1 MPGIG
6 LHAVTYLKKRPGEKF
21 TARQIV
27 EAVLAE
33 NWADFVKKK
42 TALDIS
48 RPDVGIQQ
56 QLVAELG
63 AHRPQLQ
70 KTHPNLMTDESVK
83 PKLYYWRGD
92 ATGVPEDISSGSTDN
107 EAASVVKRTVM
118 TTDSSEPS
126 PDSEHQMTQAFLVR
140 IGRAFGFDVWVAKND
155 RSALIDRGLI
165 QAEEILSEMPVVSNN
180 AKVKRIVELIDVLWF
195 NSGDCTAAFE
205 VECTTSVYSGL
216 LRMSDLVALQPNI
229 AIALFIV
236 APSSR
241 REKVFSELLRP
252 TFRAIGAQG
261 LDKRCKYLSIEKLEG
276 LKGMP
281 EHFLKNMNPNAVFD
295 LGELAAISP

>member
-6 LHAVTYLKKRPGEKF
+6 LHAVTYLRKRPGEKF

-33 NWADFVKKK
+33 NWADFAKKK

-70 KTHPNLMTDESVK
+70 KTSLNLMVDESVK

-92 ATGVPEDISSGSTDN
+92 ATGVPKDVSSGSADN
-107 EAASVVKRTVM
+107 DAIPVVKVAVM

-126 PDSEHQMTQAFLVR
+126 PDSEHQVTQAFLVR
-140 IGRAFGFDVWVAKND
+140 LGRALGFDVWVAKND

-165 QAEEILSEMPVVSNN
+165 RAEEILSALPSVSNN
-180 AKVKRIVELIDVLWF
+180 TNVQRIVELIDVLWLK
-195 NSGDCTAAFE
+195 SGDCAAAFE

-241 REKVFSELLRP
+241 RKKVFSELLRP
-252 TFRAIGAQG
+252 TFLAIGAQG
-261 LDKRCKYLSIEKLEG
+261 LDKRCKYLSIEKLEE
-276 LKGMP
+276 LKAMRDYY
-281 EHFLKNMNPNAVFD
+281 LKNMHPNAVFN
-295 LGELAAISP
+295 LGEHAAIS